1 MKEKQGQRRKKISY
15 FLPYLSCVLLLVSGI
30 MLFCAAKIPGFA
42 DGEMRLDA
50 PEETVKAMAGFGGGM
65 GCGNVCGA
73 VTGGVAALS
82 CKYVEGDG
90 GHTSPTL
97 MQKVKTYIRLVKTE
111 YGSEQCKMLK
121 PQFFSKEERCYQTIL
136 RIAEVLDRVDQM
148 EA

>member
-1 MKEKQGQRRKKISY
+1 M
-15 FLPYLSCVLLLVSGI
+15 
-30 MLFCAAKIPGFA
+30 
-42 DGEMRLDA
+42 
-50 PEETVKAMAGFGGGM
+50 
-65 GCGNVCGA
+65 CG
-73 VTGGVAALS
+73 
-82 CKYVEGDG
+82 KYVEGDG